1 MNEPLYFSVSSE
13 TVSNHN
19 CGTCLSCACVGNFPI
34 SSVTL
39 AMLSEIYYELGQVS
53 WQQWIYGVWKTLWV
67 NNPLNIATL
76 FIKNLYLRL
85 AQNTVTPPC
94 LKKSHLRE
102 AGRRVYNMLSR
113 SVQHSMRSERP
124 SIVNIQYE
132 NKPFNLGSHS
142 IISHSI

>member
-13 TVSNHN
+13 SVGNHK
-19 CGTCLSCACVGNFPI
+19 CRTCLSCACVGNFPI

-53 WQQWIYGVWKTLWV
+53 WQQWIYRVWKTLWV

-76 FIKNLYLRL
+76 FIQNLSLRL
-85 AQNTVTPPC
+85 AQNTDTAMFKEVSPE
-94 LKKSHLRE
+94 R
-102 AGRRVYNMLSR
+102 GRASSIQHAPRV
-113 SVQHSMRSERP
+113 RP
-124 SIVNIQYE
+124 SIQCAVCPSIVTIQYE
-132 NKPFNLGSHS
+132 NKPFNLGSNS